1 MILQDKLAKMVI
13 LNKIDLNLSEHN
25 EYRFEYINDT
35 FHHITLIY
43 LHKYQYVAQIRK
55 SLFPHKLHLEEF
67 VKIFITARSELVS
80 RSFSQPAS
88 LSIFNERF
96 LRKKKPFATSGHLSK
111 YMVHRLIKKRH
122 FICYKVILFCLWAIP
137 FSFSYFTSWWRY
149 VDMKYLDFHWA
160 FWSLMLV
167 ETRYYMWVLGEVLKW
182 YNNSGSNMK
191 ENFALWNPRKGAG
204 VRKYSCR
211 QLNCRFT

>member
-96 LRKKKPFATSGHLSK
+96 LRKKRT
-111 YMVHRLIKKRH
+111 
-122 FICYKVILFCLWAIP
+122 FC
-137 FSFSYFTSWWRY
+137 
-149 VDMKYLDFHWA
+149 D
-160 FWSLMLV
+160 FWSLEQIHGTPANKKASLYLLQGNPVLSLSYSLLV
-167 ETRYYMWVLGEVLKW
+167 QLLYFLMAICWYEIFRFPLGILIVDVSR
-182 YNNSGSNMK
+182 NSILYVGSRRSSEMI
-191 ENFALWNPRKGAG
+191 
-204 VRKYSCR
+204 
-211 QLNCRFT
+211 